1 MKPMPYAHRS
11 VNQAIAHLAWFWLI
25 LTCSASIARGNEEAS
40 SPVQAI
46 TITSRYN
53 VQQRLPKNVRDFLRD
68 NPQLCLKQWSGIAL
82 PGGMQASLAM
92 GMAGNVG
99 PDIFETDIRQAVE
112 QGLAYPLTEWIGQ
125 DGVRADGT
133 PKLRPDGKPD
143 LNGQIDDDEAKW
155 EGWKTIK
162 PVYRQVV
169 TVDGIPYSLPGG
181 GGTYVGILYSYR
193 VLRAAGLDPAKP
205 PRSYDELV
213 YWARKLYDP
222 QKKTFAFQLTCA
234 SWSFA
239 PWIATTES
247 SIVVQDRISP
257 TSGKV
262 HTFNEQETRFLVPET
277 GEDLSNVCPAW
288 RANVASKECT
298 AAMALYHRLR
308 WQPWMR
314 HPSTGEPVEL
324 TTTAIAAGKIEVNG
338 ETLPVAKDAVIEGS
352 IGVTPYNDML
362 ETIRRMGRDVGMFPL
377 WSGDMT
383 EFESLGI
390 QPEDMGMM
398 PFPGM
403 TAKQR
408 PVLQASNYFFMMGK
422 DVLHRGGNSAAARQA
437 YRDTVWKVMTL
448 VCSPEGNDENIRRKV
463 AAGQAKFLNPR
474 ELKRL
479 GFDDYLKEASP
490 EYLATWDQIDRG
502 EILEV
507 VEPFMGKWVQFRD
520 FYQREVID
528 LVLRPAGREFD
539 YAAALRRLER
549 DANSGIMFDR
559 PASELDQYRPRARLI
574 GALVAAAFVLLL
586 VIFVRGQLRRK
597 ASLAGVYKGFLPWLL
612 LAPALASILVWSYY
626 PLLRGMVMAFQ
637 DYKIVG
643 KSTFTGLTNFI
654 GIMLDPN
661 FYHYIWT
668 TFRFVLWNLA
678 LAFFSPILLA
688 VMLAEAPRLKVFFRT
703 LFFLPQMTSALVVTL
718 LWKEMYLGGSQGTI
732 NRFLGWV
739 WSLFGQTF
747 VPVDWLGD
755 PRTVMACV
763 ILPGVWASAGI
774 GSLIYLA
781 ALKSVPEDLY
791 EAASLDGAGMRRKFW
806 HITLPTIMPLILIN
820 FVGAFIAT
828 FQTMGNI
835 FLLTFGG
842 PGKETMVMGMAIW
855 QEAYVNLRF
864 SIATAYA
871 WILGGILIGFM
882 VLQLRLLRRVD
893 FRQAKGD
900 D

>member
-1 MKPMPYAHRS
+1 MNEQKTMPMKWFPFAS
-11 VNQAIAHLAWFWLI
+11 GLALSLGLF
-25 LTCSASIARGNEEAS
+25 AAGARGGDDA
-40 SPVQAI
+40 PPPAQDI

-53 VQQRLPKNVRDFLRD
+53 VQQRLPKNLRDFLRE
-68 NPQLCLKQWSGIAL
+68 NPHVRLKQWSGIDL

-112 QGLAYPLTEWIGQ
+112 QGLAYPLTEWVGQ

-143 LNGQIDDDEAKW
+143 VNGQIDADEARW
-155 EGWKTIK
+155 DGWMKIK
-162 PVYRQVV
+162 PVYRQVI
-169 TVDGIPYSLPGG
+169 TVDGVPYSLPWS

-222 QKKTFAFQLTCA
+222 KRKTYGFQLTCA

-239 PWIATTES
+239 PWVATTES
-247 SIVVQDRISP
+247 SIVVQDRVSP
-257 TSGKV
+257 TTGKV
-262 HTFNEQETRFLVPET
+262 HTFNEQETRFVVPET
-277 GEDLSNVCPAW
+277 GEDLSNVRPTAW
-288 RANVASKECT
+288 RCNVAGEKCT
-298 AAMALYHRLR
+298 AAIALYHRLR
-308 WQPWMR
+308 WQPWML
-314 HPSTGEPVEL
+314 HPRTGEPVEL
-324 TTTAIAAGKIEVNG
+324 TPEAVAAGQIEVDG
-338 ETLPVAKDAVIEGS
+338 ETLSVPQDAVIEGS
-352 IGVTPYNDML
+352 IGVTPYNDMM

-383 EFESLGI
+383 EFEGLGI

-403 TAKQR
+403 TKTQR
-408 PVLQASNYFFMMGK
+408 PVLQASNCFFMMGK
-422 DVLHRGGNSAAARQA
+422 DVLSRGGATEAERKA
-437 YRDTVWKVMTL
+437 YRDRVWQVMTL

-463 AAGQAKFLNPR
+463 AAGQARFLNPR

-479 GFDDYLKEASP
+479 GFDDYLKEAAP
-490 EYLATWDQIDRG
+490 EYVAMWEQIDRG

-528 LVLRPAGREFD
+528 LVLRPAGRDFD
-539 YAAALRRLER
+539 YPAALRRLER
-549 DANSGIMFDR
+549 EANSGTMFAR
-559 PASELDQYRPRARLI
+559 PDSELDRYRPRTRAI
-574 GALVAAAFVLLL
+574 VTVVAAAFALLL
-586 VIFVRGQLRRK
+586 AVFVRGQMRRK

-612 LAPALASILVWSYY
+612 LAPALISILVWSYY

-637 DYKIVG
+637 NYKIVG
-643 KSTFTGLTNFI
+643 ASPFVGLSNFI

-668 TFRFVLWNLA
+668 TFRFVLWNLV
-678 LAFFSPILLA
+678 LAFFTPIVLA

-703 LFFLPQMTSALVVTL
+703 IFFLPQMTSALVVTL
-718 LWKEMYLGGSQGTI
+718 MWKEMFMGGAQGTA

-739 WSLFGQTF
+739 WGLFGQTF

-763 ILPGVWASAGI
+763 ILPGVWAGAGI

-791 EAASLDGAGMRRKFW
+791 EAASLDGAGMRRKFR
-806 HITLPTIMPLILIN
+806 HITLPTIMPLVLIN

-842 PGKETMVMGMAIW
+842 PGKETMVMGLAIW

-882 VLQLRLLRRVD
+882 LLQLRLLRQVD
-893 FRQAKGD
+893 FRQAQGD
-900 D
+900 E

>member
-1 MKPMPYAHRS
+1 MKRVAWTSADRVIS
-11 VNQAIAHLAWFWLI
+11 RRLGIAIVMGLVALG
-25 LTCSASIARGNEEAS
+25 ARGGDDS
-40 SPVQAI
+40 SRPVQAI

-53 VQQRLPKNVRDFLRD
+53 VQQRLPKNLRDFLRD
-68 NPQLCLKQWSGIAL
+68 NPQVCLKQWSGIAL

-112 QGLAYPLTEWIGQ
+112 QGLAYPLTEWIGR
-125 DGVRADGT
+125 DGARADGT
-133 PKLRPDGKPD
+133 PKFRSDGKPD
-143 LNGQIDDDEAKW
+143 LNGQIDEDEAKW
-155 EGWKTIK
+155 DGWKAIK

-169 TVDGIPYSLPGG
+169 TVDGVPYSLPWS

-205 PRSYDELV
+205 PGSYDELV

-222 QKKTFAFQLTCA
+222 GKKTFAFQLTCA

-247 SIVVQDRISP
+247 SIVVQDRVSP
-257 TSGKV
+257 TTGKV
-262 HTFNEQETRFLVPET
+262 HTFNEQETSFIVPET
-277 GEDLSNVCPAW
+277 GEDLSNVRPTAW

-298 AAMALYHRLR
+298 AAIALYHRLR
-308 WQPWMR
+308 WQPWML
-314 HPSTGEPVEL
+314 HPKTREPVEI
-324 TTTAIAAGKIEVNG
+324 TPEAIAAGKIEVNG
-338 ETLPVAKDAVIEGS
+338 EGLVINKDDVIEGS
-352 IGVTPYNDML
+352 IGVTPYNDMI

-390 QPEDMGMM
+390 QPEDMGML

-403 TAKQR
+403 TKKQR
-408 PVLQASNYFFMMGK
+408 PVLQASNCFFMMGK
-422 DVLHRGGNSAAARQA
+422 DVLGRGGKTEVERKA
-437 YRDTVWKVMTL
+437 YRDSVWKLMTL

-490 EYLATWDQIDRG
+490 DYVAMWEQIDRG

-507 VEPFMGKWVQFRD
+507 VEPFMGKWLQFRD

-559 PASELDQYRPRARLI
+559 PASELDRYRPRARMI
-574 GALVAAAFVLLL
+574 VVAVVAALLL
-586 VIFVRGQLRRK
+586 SLGIFVRGQLRRK
-597 ASLAGVYKGFLPWLL
+597 ASLAGVYKGFLPWLIL
-612 LAPALASILVWSYY
+612 MPALASFLVWSYY

-678 LAFFSPILLA
+678 LAFFTPILLA

-718 LWKEMYLGGSQGTI
+718 LWKEMFMGGAQGTI
-732 NRFLGWV
+732 NRFLGWI
-739 WSLFGQTF
+739 WGLFGQTF

-763 ILPGVWASAGI
+763 ILPGVWAGAGI

-791 EAASLDGAGMRRKFW
+791 EAASLDGAGMRSKFR

-842 PGKETMVMGMAIW
+842 PGKETMVMGLAIW

-882 VLQLRLLRRVD
+882 VLQLRLLRQVD